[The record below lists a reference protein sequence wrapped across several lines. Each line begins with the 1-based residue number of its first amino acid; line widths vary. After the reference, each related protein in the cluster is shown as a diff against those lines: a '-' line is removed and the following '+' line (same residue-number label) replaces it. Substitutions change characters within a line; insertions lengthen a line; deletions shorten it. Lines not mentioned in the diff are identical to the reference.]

1 MQPDV
6 KISMTIHPEV
16 SHDLMEKTFEG
27 HLLAHIIR
35 PMRTGTG
42 YELRAPNGVSPV
54 FSDLPNLLE
63 KALESDGDLADRMV
77 PVLARAIAEDRGP
90 YDATLGF
97 DELSEALGEDFDLE
111 TVLQEV
117 CRLHP
122 ETHPFFQV
130 LWATHLDDASRQFAD
145 HGMVGGGAQI
155 VTATGVETMD
165 VRNWLDSRTAEI
177 RKSIALTSVKDE
189 FEFRGT
195 TVRNGHWYIDLP
207 EVDWNRV
214 ARGEAAHQL
223 RIGQASQGEYRLQKV
238 EGEDIEPVDVFET
251 LEKAKSM
258 ALNLV
263 KYREIRQ
270 EGRLLESVELVPTS
284 WKIRWEE
291 GVPVAALRSD
301 PTVTIRADGAEDW
314 TLRAGDDVLATE
326 RTAADLHPFL
336 LKFVEGRKPI

>member
-1 MQPDV
+1 MPDI
-6 KISMTIHPEV
+6 KTSMTIHPEV

-27 HLLAHIIR
+27 HLLAHMIR
-35 PMRTGTG
+35 PMRTATG
-42 YELRAPNGVSPV
+42 YDLRAPDGVSPV
-54 FSDLPNLLE
+54 FSDLPSLLE
-63 KALESDGDLADRMV
+63 KALESEGDLADRMV

-90 YDATLGF
+90 YPATLHF

-122 ETHPFFQV
+122 ETHPYFQV
-130 LWATHLDDASRQFAD
+130 LWATHLGDDSRQLAD

-165 VRNWLDSRTAEI
+165 TRAWIDRRTAEI
-177 RKSIALTSVKDE
+177 RKSLTITSVKDE

-195 TVRNGHWYIDLP
+195 TERNGHWYIDLP
-207 EVDWNRV
+207 EVDWNRI
-214 ARGEAAHQL
+214 ARGETAHQL
-223 RIGQASQGEYRLQKV
+223 RIGLGSQGDYRLEKV
-238 EGEDIEPVDVFET
+238 EGEVIEPVDAFET

-263 KYREIRQ
+263 KLREVRQ
-270 EGRLLESVELVPTS
+270 EGRLLDSVELIPTS
-284 WKIRWEE
+284 WKIRWEG

-301 PTVTIRADGAEDW
+301 PTVTIKAEGAEDW
-314 TLRAGDDVLATE
+314 TLRAGDDVLASE
-326 RTAADLHPFL
+326 RTAAELHPFL
-336 LKFVEGRKPI
+336 LAFMEGRKPI